1 MKTRENSNEVA
12 GARENVTTVDFDA
25 AVKTRKI
32 CQFKW
37 KKYLRKVCVS
47 VKNINLTFCVNR
59 AMTFAPNRKAR
70 RPKS

>member
-1 MKTRENSNEVA
+1 MKIVENGRELAE
-12 GARENVTTVDFDA
+12 ARGNVTTVDFDA

-32 CQFKW
+32 RQFKW

-59 AMTFAPNRKAR
+59 AMTFAPTNRKA
-70 RPKS
+70 PLS